1 MAKVSIRDPIYQELR
16 NKYPNL
22 NASEAV
28 ACALSELSWLQMLL
42 TQAVGKISIQPSATE
57 AIEPNEEIL
66 PLLTGGY

>member
-42 TQAVGKISIQPSATE
+42 TQAVGKISIQPSTTE
-57 AIEPNEEIL
+57 AIKPEEAL
-66 PLLTGGY
+66 SLLNSGY